1 MTNNYN
7 LPKALVRAISLDT
20 HRADGDISTTQL
32 LKNPREFWL
41 TARHSEEIEEDAISK
56 LWALFGTASHA
67 IAERGECAESLVE
80 EYLKAEFN
88 GIKLTG
94 SLDLYEDGILWD
106 YKTVSVWGVLL
117 LDAQKKAQ
125 FIGQLNTYAY
135 MLKKQGMEV
144 KGLRILAIMR
154 DWVSS
159 KAKFDPSY
167 PDFQAQVIE
176 IPLFTEQ
183 QQLQYIFSRIER
195 LMKYKD
201 VPDNELPECTEA
213 YRWAKPSEYAV
224 MKKGRKSAVRLF
236 DSEKMANDYI
246 VEKFSKTEK
255 VISSDEPDYNR
266 VIGTNIKIDKN
277 YSVEARKGDLFKRCE
292 YCSGRKFCNQ
302 TEYTEVEWRREHQN
316 IKVEMGFNQFMEE
329 TKQW

>member
-1 MTNNYN
+1 MTNKYN

-41 TARHSEEIEEDAISK
+41 TARHSNEIEEDAISK

-67 IAERGECAESLVE
+67 IAERGESANSLVE

-135 MLKKQGMEV
+135 MLKKQGMTV

-195 LMKYKD
+195 LMKFKD

-213 YRWAKPSEYAV
+213 YRWAKGGVFKVY
-224 MKKGRKSAVRLF
+224 KGTNKTAVRGG
-236 DSEKMANDYI
+236 ANLSSQADA
-246 VEKFSKTEK
+246 EKFIQTLDPKFKYRIEEK
-255 VISSDEPDYNR
+255 
-266 VIGTNIKIDKN
+266 
-277 YSVEARKGDLFKRCE
+277 KGDLFKRCE

-302 TEYTEVEWRREHQN
+302 TQYTEKEWRREHQN